1 MKKIGCFLAAA
12 ALLPSLP
19 AAAHHS
25 FVAFDEESAIT
36 VTGTVTEFRF
46 VNPHTYFFVDVTND
60 AGETVS
66 FRVETETR
74 NDLYRNGWRGDS
86 LAVGDVLSVT
96 VNPARDANRRYGR
109 LLSLVKADGT
119 FLDIPNLEDES
130 GRLNRAPA
138 ASLEGVWLPVQTF
151 REMFAR
157 VEPLGT
163 ELARAERA
171 QMADV
176 QLQPANVRCYN
187 YAVLPMHLG
196 RAHVFEIEFAGDD
209 LILVHGEDMEFPRRI
224 FMDGRAHPESVPV
237 EDMDF
242 MGHST
247 GHWEGDTLVV
257 DTRYFRP
264 RAGGN
269 SPYPSG
275 TRKHLIERYRLSED
289 STGILID
296 WTLEDPEYLTAA
308 VSHTFEWQH
317 SPHIRRQPFS
327 CDPDAAAEYLR

>member
-1 MKKIGCFLAAA
+1 MKRIGCFLTAA
-12 ALLPSLP
+12 ALFPCLP
-19 AAAHHS
+19 AVGHHS

-36 VTGTVTEFRF
+36 VTGTVTDFRF
-46 VNPHTYFFVDVTND
+46 VNPHTYFFVDVTDD
-60 AGETVS
+60 AGETVN

-74 NDLYRNGWRGDS
+74 NDLYRNGWREDS

-96 VNPARDANRRYGR
+96 VNPARNANRRYGR

-130 GRLNRAPA
+130 GRRNRVPA

-151 REMFAR
+151 REMFGR

-171 QMADV
+171 QMAEA
-176 QLQPANVRCYN
+176 QLQPTNVRCYN

-209 LILVHGEDMEFPRRI
+209 LILVHGEDLEFPRQI
-224 FMDGRAHPESVPV
+224 FMDGRAHPGSVPV
-237 EDMDF
+237 EEMDY
-242 MGHST
+242 MGHSI
-247 GHWEGDTLVV
+247 GHWDGDTLVV
-257 DTRYFRP
+257 DTRHFRP
-264 RAGGN
+264 RASGN
-269 SPYPSG
+269 TPYPSG
-275 TRKHLIERYRLSED
+275 TQKHLIERYRLSED
-289 STGILID
+289 RTSVIID
-296 WTLEDPEYLTAA
+296 WTLEDSEYLTAA

-317 SPHIRRQPFS
+317 SPHIERQPFS
-327 CDPDAAAEYLR
+327 CDLDAAVEYLR

>member
-1 MKKIGCFLAAA
+1 MKRIGCFLAVA
-12 ALLPSLP
+12 ALLPCLP

-25 FVAFDEESAIT
+25 FVAFDEESAVT

-46 VNPHTYFFVDVTND
+46 VNPHTYFSLTWPTMP
-60 AGETVS
+60 ARLSASGSRRRLATTS
-66 FRVETETR
+66 TETA
-74 NDLYRNGWRGDS
+74 GVTTPWPW
-86 LAVGDVLSVT
+86 VDVLSVT
-96 VNPARDANRRYGR
+96 VNPARDADRRYGR

-138 ASLEGVWLPVQTF
+138 ASLEGVWLPIQAF
-151 REMFAR
+151 REMFAK
-157 VEPLGT
+157 VEPFGT

-171 QMADV
+171 RMAAA
-176 QLQPANVRCYN
+176 QLQPASVRCYN
-187 YAVLPMHLG
+187 YAILPFHLG
-196 RAHVFEIEFAGDD
+196 RAHVFEIEFASDD

-237 EDMDF
+237 EDMNF
-242 MGHST
+242 MGHSI

-275 TRKHLIERYRLSED
+275 TQKHLIERYRLSD
-289 STGILID
+289 DGTSITID
-296 WTLEDPEYLTAA
+296 WTLEDPEYLTGA
-308 VSHTFEWQH
+308 VTHTFEWQH
-317 SPHIRRQPFS
+317 SPHIQRQPFS